1 MKAELAARL
10 PERLSTLRSIFEK
23 ASADALLVT
32 GPANVRWLTGFS
44 TPEDARV
51 LVTKDDALLLTDFRY
66 DVQASQESALPPL
79 IVSDWQSEVVRRTG
93 NGMLAIEA
101 EHLSVALKEQLDTRL
116 GEPVISLHDV
126 FRDLRIRKEPF
137 EVDLLREA
145 ARVTDEAFTHI
156 LGFMRPGLRELDV
169 ALELSRFLRDQGAEG
184 DSFDFIVAGGE
195 RSAMPHG
202 VASSRVLE
210 KGDLVTLDF
219 GARWQGWHADMTRAV
234 ALGEPGPK
242 LRGMYNA
249 VLEALGTAREA
260 LRPGITGGDVDALAR
275 NVLERH
281 GLAELFTH
289 GLGHGTG
296 LQIHEEP
303 RLSRTS
309 ETVLEPGMVVTVEPG
324 VYENGFG
331 GVRIED
337 MCLITE
343 DGHESLSQS
352 PRELIVLGG

>member
-1 MKAELAARL
+1 MKRQLESRLSARL
-10 PERLSTLRSIFEK
+10 EALRARYQA

-51 LVTKDDALLLTDFRY
+51 LITGDSAFLLTDFRY
-66 DVQASQESALPPL
+66 DVQAALESAVPPL
-79 IVSDWQSEVVRRTG
+79 IVQDWQSEVVKRTG
-93 NGMLAIEA
+93 TGMLAIEA
-101 EHLSVALKEQLDTRL
+101 EHLSVAVKEQLDTRF
-116 GEPVISLHDV
+116 GEPTISVQNV
-126 FRDLRIRKEPF
+126 FRDLRIVKEPF
-137 EVDLLREA
+137 EVDLLRQA
-145 ARVTDEAFTHI
+145 ARLTDEAFSHI

-169 ALELSRFLRDQGAEG
+169 GLELSRFIREHGGEG

-202 VASSRVLE
+202 VASPRVLE
-210 KGDLVTLDF
+210 EGDLVTLDF
-219 GARWQGWHADMTRAV
+219 GARWDGYHADMTRAV

-242 LRGMYNA
+242 LRGMHAA
-249 VLEALGTAREA
+249 VLEALGTARDA
-260 LRPGITGGDVDALAR
+260 LRPGLTGADVDALAR
-275 NVLERH
+275 SVLDSH

-289 GLGHGTG
+289 SLGHGTG

-303 RLSRTS
+303 RLSRQS
-309 ETVLEPGMVVTVEPG
+309 DTVLEPGMIVTVEPG

-337 MCLITE
+337 LCLITE
-343 DGHESLSQS
+343 DGHEVLSTS
-352 PRELIVLGG
+352 PRELIVL